1 MQSLWRLGR
10 CCYAQNHAALANK
23 EPSSA
28 NDGDD
33 KCPICLEPMSENT
46 VSLRCNHVFHGQCLV
61 DALLHNARCPVC
73 RDSPRDDDD
82 DLSDSD
88 DGFVTYGEGYKR
100 ATEAAQ
106 TDKSIAKL
114 FTTMNKWKKERVERR
129 TKLRAEKKKLKPLR
143 QAMKNKVKDY
153 KTELELKFKK
163 KNSKLVEEEQA
174 AKNEYHTADA
184 QYHAAKTRIAKK
196 GGYAPPRRGR
206 VRHSRWD

>member
-10 CCYAQNHAALANK
+10 CCTRDHAAPANK

-33 KCPICLEPMSENT
+33 KCPICLEPMNENT

-61 DALLHNARCPVC
+61 DALLHNYRCPVC

-82 DLSDSD
+82 DDDSD
-88 DGFVTYGEGYKR
+88 DGFVTYHEGYKR
-100 ATEAAQ
+100 AAEAAK

-114 FTTMNKWKKERVERR
+114 FTTMNKWKKERNARR

-143 QAMKNKVKDY
+143 KAMKNKVNDY
-153 KTELELKFKK
+153 KTELGLKFKK
-163 KNSKLVEEEQA
+163 ANAKLVEQEQA
-174 AKNEYHTADA
+174 AKNEYSSADA
-184 QYHAAKTRIAKK
+184 QFHAAKTRIAKK
-196 GGYAPPRRGR
+196 GGYVPPLHGR
-206 VRHSRWD
+206 VRRSRWD

>member
-10 CCYAQNHAALANK
+10 CCYAQNHAAPSNK
-23 EPSSA
+23 ELSSA
-28 NDGDD
+28 NDDD

-114 FTTMNKWKKERVERR
+114 FTTMKKWKKERVTRR
-129 TKLRAEKKKLKPLR
+129 AKFRAGKKKLKPLR

-163 KNSKLVEEEQA
+163 ANSKLVEQEQA
-174 AKNEYHTADA
+174 AKNEYNTADA
-184 QYHAAKTRIAKK
+184 QYHAARTRIAKK

-206 VRHSRWD
+206 VRHSRWY